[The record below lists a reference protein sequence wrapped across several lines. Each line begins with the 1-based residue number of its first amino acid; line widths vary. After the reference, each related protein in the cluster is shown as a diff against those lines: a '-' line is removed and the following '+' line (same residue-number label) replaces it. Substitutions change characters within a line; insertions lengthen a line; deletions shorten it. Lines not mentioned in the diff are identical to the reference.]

1 MNYYK
6 ADDKQLEEISSIY
19 ANAVIAM
26 DNDGICQWDEIYPSK
41 QILMEDIRKRQM
53 YIGKESH
60 KIAICFVLSEEYDEE
75 YKNGKWEYPNSKFIV
90 LHRLCVSPEFQHK
103 GIAYKTMNYIEQL
116 CKTNGYDT
124 IRLDC
129 FTENP
134 YSRRLYDKTGYK
146 VRGYAEWRKGRF
158 ELREKKL

>member
-1 MNYYK
+1 M
-6 ADDKQLEEISSIY
+6 
-19 ANAVIAM
+19 
-26 DNDGICQWDEIYPSK
+26 
-41 QILMEDIRKRQM
+41 
-53 YIGKESH
+53 
-60 KIAICFVLSEEYDEE
+60 
-75 YKNGKWEYPNSKFIV
+75 